1 MVTIYIEGGGDSDY
15 LRTRCRQ
22 AFSTFFER
30 AGFKGCMPK
39 PRACGSRTAAFKKF
53 KTACKRGEEAVLLV
67 DSEAPVTETSAWEHL
82 RKRPGDLW
90 EKPAKAT
97 DEDCQLMVQCMEAWF
112 LVDKELLERFFKEGF
127 YKGRLPARVDI
138 ENISKDDAQRYLSSA
153 TEGCDS
159 KGRYDKGE
167 HSFDLLELVDPVKV
181 AAASP
186 WARRLLRCLAARLGV
201 ERWGESA

>member
-39 PRACGSRTAAFKKF
+39 PRACGSRTSAFKRF
-53 KTACKRGEEAVLLV
+53 KTACKKNQNAVLLV

-97 DEDCQLMVQCMEAWF
+97 DEDCQLMVQCMEPWF
-112 LVDKELLERFFKEGF
+112 LADKEAVSSLFGQGF
-127 YKGRLPARVDI
+127 HGDRLPQRSDI
-138 ENISKDDAQRYLSSA
+138 ENIPKKDVLNGLVSASSA
-153 TEGCDS
+153 YKTKS
-159 KGRYDKGE
+159 QYDKGE
-167 HSFDLLELVDPVKV
+167 HSFDLLELVDPAKV